1 MAKRML
7 QGSRI
12 KNRTLFRDERRADGG
27 PRYLRHAN
35 RQAEARQWRAEA
47 AKEIDETTQDD

>member
-47 AKEIDETTQDD
+47 AKEIDETAQDD